1 MSYILTGKEQLEKA
15 ILRAKK
21 IKPLVKMIE
30 FGKYAVRGSKGDI
43 YTVKFSRNSLGEKII
58 ECSCRGGER
67 GLVCFHSV
75 ACLELHGTI
84 AKRRRITVRQVEV
97 GR

>member
-1 MSYILTGKEQLEKA
+1 MSYILTDKAQLEKA

-21 IKPLVKMIE
+21 IKPLVRMIQ
-30 FGKYAVRGSKGDI
+30 FGTYSVRSSDGQNF
-43 YTVKFSRNSLGEKII
+43 YTVRLSRNSLGEKII

-84 AKRRRITVRQVEV
+84 AKRRQVEA

>member
-1 MSYILTGKEQLEKA
+1 MSYILTDKAQLEKA

-21 IKPLVKMIE
+21 IKPLVRMIQ
-30 FGKYAVRGSKGDI
+30 FGTYSVRSSDGQSF
-43 YTVKFSRNSLGEKII
+43 YTVRLSRNSLGEKII

-67 GLVCFHSV
+67 GLVCFHSA

-84 AKRRRITVRQVEV
+84 AKRRQVEV

>member
-1 MSYILTGKEQLEKA
+1 MYILTGKKQLEKA

-43 YTVKFSRNSLGEKII
+43 YTVKFSKNSHGEKII
-58 ECSCRGGER
+58 ECSCPGGQKN
-67 GLVCFHSV
+67 LVCFHSA
-75 ACLELHGTI
+75 ACLELHGMI
-84 AKRRRITVRQVEV
+84 VKRRQVEI

>member
-1 MSYILTGKEQLEKA
+1 MSYILTDKAQLEKA

-21 IKPLVKMIE
+21 IKPLVRMIE
-30 FGKYAVRGSKGDI
+30 FGTYSVRSSDGQSF
-43 YTVKFSRNSLGEKII
+43 YTVRLSRNSLGEKVVD
-58 ECSCRGGER
+58 CDCKGGER

-75 ACLELHGTI
+75 SCLELHGTI
-84 AKRRRITVRQVEV
+84 AKRRVEV

>member
-1 MSYILTGKEQLEKA
+1 MYILTGREQLEKA

-30 FGKYAVRGSKGDI
+30 FGIYSVRSSDGQSF
-43 YTVKFSRNSLGEKII
+43 YTVRLSRNSLGEKLV
-58 ECSCRGGER
+58 ECDCKGGQKN
-67 GLVCFHSV
+67 LVCLHSV

-84 AKRRRITVRQVEV
+84 AKRRQVEV

>member
-43 YTVKFSRNSLGEKII
+43 YTVKFSRNSLGEKVV
-58 ECSCRGGER
+58 ECDCRGGER
-67 GLVCFHSV
+67 GLVCFHS
-75 ACLELHGTI
+75 AASLELHGTI
-84 AKRRRITVRQVEV
+84 AKRRQVEA